1 MPAAAALQ
9 VMLVDDQRVIREL
22 VRGMLLDLGC
32 RQVTECGDGK
42 EALRALEL
50 RPVNL
55 IISDLNMPN
64 MDGLEFLRTVRAHP
78 SLGKT
83 AFIMLTSRAETDLV
97 RQAVSL
103 GVNNYIIKPFNAA
116 TVKAKIEA
124 VLGPL
129 T

>member
-1 MPAAAALQ
+1 
-9 VMLVDDQRVIREL
+9 MLVDDQRVIREL
-22 VRGMLLDLGC
+22 LRGMLSDLGC
-32 RQVTECGDGK
+32 RQVTECADGR

-78 SLGKT
+78 TLSKT
-83 AFIMLTSRAETDLV
+83 AFIMLTSRAETELV
-97 RQAVSL
+97 RQAISL
-103 GVNNYIIKPFNAA
+103 GVNNYMIKPFNAA

-124 VLGPL
+124 VLGPF